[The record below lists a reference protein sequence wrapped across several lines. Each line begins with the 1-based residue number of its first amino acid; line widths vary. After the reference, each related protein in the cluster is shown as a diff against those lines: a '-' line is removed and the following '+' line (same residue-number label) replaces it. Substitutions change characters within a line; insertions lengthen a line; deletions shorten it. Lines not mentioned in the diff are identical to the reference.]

1 MNIELLG
8 RISPK
13 LQNVLARLGALLT
26 YRVAE
31 GELGFLLGIHISWVT
46 IKKCCEILG
55 SKAQEIKPEPPKFT
69 NKEMISMQVD
79 GGKVRTI
86 EDGWREVKVGIVC
99 GEKKKVQMSRITGHN
114 EFMTE
119 YCSFV
124 KDNGYHTHIPDRS
137 FVSDGAKWIGDDF
150 YSWFPKVIQILD
162 FYHFS
167 QHLHETANILFTN
180 DLVKADFWVERI
192 IELAYNNQSK
202 AIIKLLAQEWQK
214 YNLENNRAASES
226 LRKLIQYLKDN
237 EKKILYGEFEE
248 KGYAIGS
255 GKVEATIKTQM
266 EYRMKSASKRWRLF
280 NAKRILTLRD
290 IIFNGQWDKLPRIA

>member
-1 MNIELLG
+1 
-8 RISPK
+8 
-13 LQNVLARLGALLT
+13 
-26 YRVAE
+26 
-31 GELGFLLGIHISWVT
+31 
-46 IKKCCEILG
+46 
-55 SKAQEIKPEPPKFT
+55 
-69 NKEMISMQVD
+69 MQVD

-99 GEKKKVQMSRITGHN
+99 GEKKKVQMSRITEHN
-114 EFMTE
+114 SFMDE
-119 YCSFV
+119 YCRFI

-150 YSWFPKVIQILD
+150 YGWFPKVIQILD

-167 QHLHETANILFTN
+167 QHLHETSKILFPS
-180 DLVKADFWVERI
+180 DSVKADFWVERI
-192 IELAYNNQSK
+192 IELAYKNESK
-202 AIIKLLAQEWQK
+202 KIIKLLADEWQE
-214 YNLENNRAASES
+214 YNLENNREASES

-237 EKKILYGEFEE
+237 ENKILYGKFEE

-280 NAKRILTLRD
+280 NAKRILVLRD
-290 IIFNGQWDKLPRIA
+290 TIFNGQWDKLPRIA